1 MSASSRARSTARS
14 VPRRPG
20 SEPSQIGDQAPGA
33 ARPALRQPD
42 GFEVFEQPD
51 GVRQEVVVGAD
62 LLSGDGY
69 DRAAHGAAWRE
80 RVQAGALEREAG
92 TGSEVAPGR
101 WRDVSGAGRGAARAA
116 NGAGDALDH
125 SVQPRAQREDDGR
138 APRRRADPGVEGRR
152 RDNKE
157 EGRHAPDGGSEPR
170 FRALPVVNA

>member
-1 MSASSRARSTARS
+1 MSASSRAPSMARS

-42 GFEVFEQPD
+42 GLEVLEQPD

-69 DRAAHGAAWRE
+69 DRAAHGAARRE

-92 TGSEVAPGR
+92 AGSEVPACGR
-101 WRDVSGAGRGAARAA
+101 SDISG
-116 NGAGDALDH
+116 
-125 SVQPRAQREDDGR
+125 
-138 APRRRADPGVEGRR
+138 
-152 RDNKE
+152 
-157 EGRHAPDGGSEPR
+157 
-170 FRALPVVNA
+170 